1 MEKNAKVSH
10 YANVVDDA
18 SGEASEVYEFTQVGG
33 RRRQIIIEREYAD
46 DPKFVR
52 ARCRKYNAALSANI
66 AKSEAEVRSAI
77 DAEPKNRF
85 RYAARNGWLKDNTAF
100 VTTDR
105 VIDSRERNRE
115 ILPPRR
121 HSDAQRLILKP
132 EGTLSF
138 WQAEVAFICGYSDLG
153 MFALSAAFAAMILKM
168 SGRHSFGLNIHG
180 PSKVG
185 KSTILI
191 AASSVAGVGREGE
204 LSNWAATAAAV
215 GEHCREH
222 SDRLMPLNEVGLISK
237 NNAYARIQPTIY
249 KIAENREGDRHS
261 KSVFSTNDGSAG
273 YLTLFFSTAEH
284 SIDEYAQLAG
294 ATRDEGELARCT
306 DVPATRA
313 GAKTV
318 IDRFPASVEPDQRL
332 RWARKSLKGL
342 RKACEKSHG
351 VALEPFVTFLMND
364 PAHAEKRVNY
374 YMKSF
379 MDGIETK
386 GMSGAMEHAAENFSL
401 IYAGGCMAIEAG
413 ILQYRR
419 DDLFNAIEECFLDA
433 RKTAI
438 EARDPLSLA
447 KRILKRQLESD
458 RILRKA
464 SGSVKL
470 DHASFDGFVRRR
482 ETRMEYT
489 IRAAAFRKWFETTP
503 RLHASMIKW
512 LEQKRFLLPRKT
524 REEGKPADWAEKT
537 VEWPDGTP
545 TRSIVFFDPF
555 A

>member
-1 MEKNAKVSH
+1 MESNAKITH

-18 SGEASEVYEFTQVGG
+18 SGEASEVYGFTQVGG
-33 RRRQIIIEREYAD
+33 RRRKIIIERENAD
-46 DPKFVR
+46 DPKLVR
-52 ARCRKYNAALSANI
+52 ARCRKYNAALTSDI

-77 DAEPKNRF
+77 KAEPQNRF

-105 VIDSRERNRE
+105 VIDSVQRNRK

-121 HSDAQRLILKP
+121 HSDAQRLVLKP
-132 EGTLSF
+132 EGTLST
-138 WQAEVAFICGYSDLG
+138 WQAEVARICGYSDLG

-180 PSKVG
+180 RSKVG

-237 NNAYARIQPTIY
+237 NNAYARIQLTIY

-273 YLTLFFSTAEH
+273 YLTIFFSTAEH
-284 SIDEYAQLAG
+284 SINEYAQLAG
-294 ATRDEGELARCT
+294 AMRDEGELARCT
-306 DVPATRA
+306 DVPATRPS
-313 GAKTV
+313 AKTV
-318 IDRFPASVEPDQRL
+318 IDRFPPSIDPDQHL
-332 RWARKSLKGL
+332 RWARKALKGL
-342 RKACEKSHG
+342 RKACEKNHG
-351 VALEPFVTFLMND
+351 VALEPFVKFLMKD
-364 PAHAEKRVNY
+364 PLRAEKRVAF
-374 YMKSF
+374 YMKEF
-379 MDGIETK
+379 MKGIETT

-401 IYAGGCMAIEAG
+401 IYAGGCMAVEAG
-413 ILQYRR
+413 ILKYTK
-419 DDLFNAIEECFLDA
+419 DAVFDAIEGCFLDA

-438 EARDPLSLA
+438 ESRDPLNLA
-447 KRILKRQLESD
+447 KRTLKQNLTSD
-458 RILRKA
+458 RISRQSKGMTKEDQA
-464 SGSVKL
+464 R
-470 DHASFDGFVRRR
+470 FDGFVRHKDAR
-482 ETRMEYT
+482 TEYI
-489 IRAAAFRKWFETTP
+489 IRAAALRKWYETMP
-503 RLHASMIKW
+503 RLHTSIIKW
-512 LEQKRFLLPRKT
+512 LEQKHFLLPRKT
-524 REEGKPADWAEKT
+524 RGEGNSTDWAEKNVT
-537 VEWPDGTP
+537 WPDGTP
-545 TRSIVFFDPF
+545 TRSIVFLDPF